1 MAPVDAYPLSLQLVK
16 DFALQVRLYSVFDP
30 PNLVIWTILKD
41 EKLTGKLNVYSVHPD
56 MEDKYPHCSFPDND
70 ILFRPS
76 GVGKFNL
83 RFVYGFRR
91 ERVV

>member
-1 MAPVDAYPLSLQLVK
+1 MTRLSQIPIVHAPAANIMAPVDAYPLSLQLVK

-56 MEDKYPHCSFPDND
+56 MEDKYPHCLPTAC
-70 ILFRPS
+70 
-76 GVGKFNL
+76 
-83 RFVYGFRR
+83 
-91 ERVV
+91 

>member
-16 DFALQVRLYSVFDP
+16 DFALQVRLYSGFDP

-56 MEDKYPHCSFPDND
+56 MEDKYPHCYQPAA
-70 ILFRPS
+70 
-76 GVGKFNL
+76 K
-83 RFVYGFRR
+83 
-91 ERVV
+91 